1 LRKEEPVLLT
11 NLNIGVDVLGPPLES
26 ALSKDSAD
34 EKLLVAANVDS
45 RFLTIPTRLSSLPKV
60 ETTLMVG
67 GGIGVSGIRIELLEL
82 LAAFGR
88 RRSIFFTLLVMFSTI
103 FLG

>member
-1 LRKEEPVLLT
+1 MT
-11 NLNIGVDVLGPPLES
+11 NLNIGVDVLGPPLEL

-34 EKLLVAANVDS
+34 EKLLEAANVDS

-82 LAAFGR
+82 LAAFWQAPLHILNLIGDV
-88 RRSIFFTLLVMFSTI
+88 LYH
-103 FLG
+103 FLGVI